1 VPGDSG
7 AGMDPFIGRVIHD
20 RYRVQSLVAVG
31 EQWRVYRAV
40 QSVLGR
46 TVTIKVLSGD
56 PTRPPHDRQL
66 LERFMLQAAR
76 ASRLTSPTT
85 IAIFDY
91 GRTDDGHHFIVMED
105 VEGVTLAGCLER
117 EGRLSILPAVTIVGQ
132 VCLSLREAHAVGVV
146 HRNVEPGNI
155 VLVDGH
161 YDQIKVLDFG
171 LGASRSGLGT
181 PGYMAPEALDGHAD
195 SRADIYAVG
204 AVLYRSLCGRLPFNG
219 TSATSTLL
227 MAARERAP
235 AIDPHIGVPRA
246 IDQIVMACLDSDP
259 ERRPSIEDVL
269 YGLQVG
275 VLELHGAVHDAQEPA
290 SIHAEMEPVAE
301 QAIAAVPPAAGAPAP
316 ATGWSARSVVK
327 LLVAAAVLFS
337 VGAALSLA
345 VRFALSDR
353 DAVDPAPPAA
363 RSERSAPAA
372 TVQAPATPSPAPA
385 AVPDAATAPVDG
397 PAPADARSSTAPEE
411 ADEEGRRRQRGAG
424 RKRAPSADRPDRS
437 RDPRD
442 PVPEGY
448 KESPY

>member
-1 VPGDSG
+1 MPGESG
-7 AGMDPFIGRVIHD
+7 AGMDPLIGRVIHD
-20 RYRVQSLVAVG
+20 RYRVQSLVAVS
-31 EQWRVYRAV
+31 EQWRVYRAE

-56 PTRPPHDRQL
+56 AARPPHDRQL

-91 GRTDDGHHFIVMED
+91 GRTDDGHHFVVMED
-105 VEGVTLAGCLER
+105 IEGVTLARCLER

-132 VCLSLREAHAVGVV
+132 LCLSLREAHAVGVV
-146 HRNVEPGNI
+146 HRNIEPVNI

-171 LGASRSGLGT
+171 LAASRSGLGT
-181 PGYMAPEALDGHAD
+181 PGYTAPESLDGHAD

-204 AVLYRSLCGRLPFNG
+204 AVLYRSLSGRLPFNG
-219 TSATSTLL
+219 KSATSTLL
-227 MAARERAP
+227 RAARDPAP

-246 IDQIVMACLDSDP
+246 IEQIVMACLDSDP

-269 YGLQVG
+269 YALQVG
-275 VLELHGAVHDAQEPA
+275 VLELHGAVHDDAEPA
-290 SIHAEMEPVAE
+290 PIHAEMEPAAE
-301 QAIAAVPPAAGAPAP
+301 EAISPVPPSAEAPTP

-327 LLVAAAVLFS
+327 LLVAAAVLFA
-337 VGAALSLA
+337 VGAAVSLT

-363 RSERSAPAA
+363 RPERVAPAA

-385 AVPDAATAPVDG
+385 AVPDAATAPVGD
-397 PAPADARSSTAPEE
+397 PAPADARSSTVPEE

-424 RKRAPSADRPDRS
+424 RKRAPSSDRPDRS
-437 RDPRD
+437 RDPKD